1 MKRLIAFV
9 MMIAVC
15 MSLLIFPSL
24 ADDDYPEVGFD
35 FEAFEAQE
43 KIDGQPNMARWKYT
57 SSTSQDL
64 EVYKKEA
71 TAAANVTGYR
81 DKVTKIVIYMY
92 IQQLKD
98 GKWHTL
104 DSHRYSFDNWHAS
117 KEITYSPCPHGYT
130 YRLKCSY
137 YVYSN
142 GYYDNI
148 DATTANFVYK

>member
-1 MKRLIAFV
+1 MKKLIAFL

-15 MSLLIFPSL
+15 MSLLIFPAL

-43 KIDGQPNMARWKYT
+43 KIDGQPNRARWKYT

-64 EVYKKEA
+64 EIYKKEA

-81 DKVTKIVIYMY
+81 DKATKIVIYMY

-98 GKWHTL
+98 GKWHTI
-104 DSHRYSFDNWHAS
+104 DYHRYSFDNWHAS

-148 DATTANFVYK
+148 DATTANFVYN

>member
-15 MSLLIFPSL
+15 MSLLIFPAL

-64 EVYKKEA
+64 EVYKK
-71 TAAANVTGYR
+71 R
-81 DKVTKIVIYMY
+81 
-92 IQQLKD
+92 
-98 GKWHTL
+98 
-104 DSHRYSFDNWHAS
+104 
-117 KEITYSPCPHGYT
+117 
-130 YRLKCSY
+130 
-137 YVYSN
+137 SN
-142 GYYDNI
+142 GSSKCYGIQRQSNKNSHLYVHS
-148 DATTANFVYK
+148 AAERW

>member
-1 MKRLIAFV
+1 
-9 MMIAVC
+9 
-15 MSLLIFPSL
+15 
-24 ADDDYPEVGFD
+24 
-35 FEAFEAQE
+35 
-43 KIDGQPNMARWKYT
+43 
-57 SSTSQDL
+57 
-64 EVYKKEA
+64 
-71 TAAANVTGYR
+71 
-81 DKVTKIVIYMY
+81 MY